1 MVPRFHAHLLQ
12 LYQLTCFFIIAGGL
26 RAILIPQ
33 TLSKFR
39 PFLI

>member
-1 MVPRFHAHLLQ
+1 MVPRFHARLLQ
-12 LYQLTCFFIIAGGL
+12 LYQFTRFSYNRRAP

-33 TLSKFR
+33 ILSKFR